1 MQFVY
6 QILNFLKYLKK
17 YCEYACSFRLISLSL
32 HQKFKNIR
40 IMDADLRK
48 KLKDLQKEIEDHAKY
63 LQDST
68 YHPYGTIKG
77 FARKLDKIIEEDDNK
92 DIWL

>member
-1 MQFVY
+1 
-6 QILNFLKYLKK
+6 
-17 YCEYACSFRLISLSL
+17 
-32 HQKFKNIR
+32 
-40 IMDADLRK
+40 MDADLRK
-48 KLKDLQKEIEDHAKY
+48 KLKELQKEIEDYAKY

-68 YHPYGTIKG
+68 YHPDGAVKG

>member
-32 HQKFKNIR
+32 PQKFKTIR

-68 YHPYGTIKG
+68 YHPYDTIEG
-77 FARKLDKIIEEDDNK
+77 FAYKLDRIIEEDDN
-92 DIWL
+92 IINT

>member
-17 YCEYACSFRLISLSL
+17 YCEYACSYRLISLSL
-32 HQKFKNIR
+32 HQENQNYK

-48 KLKDLQKEIEDHAKY
+48 KLKDLQKEIEEYAKY

-68 YHPYGTIKG
+68 YHPYDSI
-77 FARKLDKIIEEDDNK
+77 RKYRI
-92 DIWL
+92 

>member
-32 HQKFKNIR
+32 HQKNQNYK

-48 KLKDLQKEIEDHAKY
+48 KLKDLQKEIEEYAKY

-68 YHPYGTIKG
+68 YHPYDTIEG
-77 FARKLDKIIEEDDNK
+77 FAYKLDRIIEEDDNK

>member
-1 MQFVY
+1 
-6 QILNFLKYLKK
+6 
-17 YCEYACSFRLISLSL
+17 
-32 HQKFKNIR
+32 
-40 IMDADLRK
+40 MDADLRK

-68 YHPYGTIKG
+68 YHPYATIEG
-77 FARKLDKIIEEDDNK
+77 FAYKLDKIIEEDDNK

>member
-1 MQFVY
+1 MLARFGY
-6 QILNFLKYLKK
+6 FPYLCPKNSKY
-17 YCEYACSFRLISLSL
+17 
-32 HQKFKNIR
+32 KN
-40 IMDADLRK
+40 MDADLRK

-77 FARKLDKIIEEDDNK
+77 FARKLDKIIEEDENK

>member
-1 MQFVY
+1 
-6 QILNFLKYLKK
+6 
-17 YCEYACSFRLISLSL
+17 
-32 HQKFKNIR
+32 
-40 IMDADLRK
+40 MDADLRK
-48 KLKDLQKEIEDHAKY
+48 KLKDLQKEIEDYAKY
-63 LQDST
+63 LQEST